1 MDTQVPDLA
10 VKNALMDADY
20 AALSARPCTDQA
32 QRLVDEVFSQV
43 VVGGSKG
50 RGGGYSDTKQQMF
63 MAVMGFLGDLLW
75 AAGNGWGWVYRSLQK
90 KSFTGQEVGYHA
102 FKRVLERLKEL
113 GFVEHKPGYRQL
125 IDGFDPAGPKFAT
138 QSRTSRFRATPKL
151 LALADDFGVPTGEAK
166 RHFLQQLPKH
176 PLVLKATS
184 TRDRGGQKQQGKNL
198 KFERTEKTDKLE
210 ADVLE
215 LNEFLDR
222 FKLQGGMHRGYI
234 RVFNCGDDPDF
245 GWNRGGRL
253 YSRGGEEDNYQ
264 RLSQEKRLQMTID
277 GEPVVEID
285 IKASYLTIFLSWHHQ
300 EVQGDPYAIPGLP
313 RDIAKKFFV
322 IAFGND
328 GQTKR
333 WSREQV
339 REYRREIGRQLG
351 RDYPINMVRD
361 TVRGTYP
368 VVERI
373 AEHRNIWAKLMW
385 IESMAMITTM
395 QRLMREHG
403 VPSLS
408 IHDSLI
414 VPESKLNVAQ
424 ELLGEQ
430 YYCVSQIQP
439 QLVVKLPPTLPL
451 G

>member
-1 MDTQVPDLA
+1 M
-10 VKNALMDADY
+10 
-20 AALSARPCTDQA
+20 
-32 QRLVDEVFSQV
+32 
-43 VVGGSKG
+43 
-50 RGGGYSDTKQQMF
+50 
-63 MAVMGFLGDLLW
+63 
-75 AAGNGWGWVYRSLQK
+75 QK
-90 KSFTGQEVGYHA
+90 KSFTGQDVGYHA

-125 IDGFDPAGPKFAT
+125 IEGFDPSGPKIAT

-151 LALADDFGVPTGEAK
+151 LALADECGVPAVEAK

-198 KFERTEKTDKLE
+198 KFGKTEKTDKLE

-215 LNEFLDR
+215 LNKFLDQ
-222 FKLQGGMHRGYI
+222 FKLQGGIHRGYI

-245 GWNRGGRL
+245 DWNRGGRL
-253 YSRGGEEDNYQ
+253 YSQGGEEDNYQ

-277 GEPVVEID
+277 GEAVVEID
-285 IKASYLTIFLSWHHQ
+285 IKASYLTLFLAWYDQ
-300 EVQGDPYAIPGLP
+300 EVQGDPYVLPGLLEDA
-313 RDIAKKFFV
+313 RDVVKKFFV
-322 IAFGND
+322 IAFGQN

-333 WSREQV
+333 WSREMISDY
-339 REYRREIGRQLG
+339 REKTGRELG
-351 RDYPINMVRD
+351 ADYPIKLIREKVFE
-361 TVRGTYP
+361 VYP
-368 VVERI
+368 VIQRI

-414 VPESKLNVAQ
+414 VPESKLKVAQ
-424 ELLGEQ
+424 ELLREQ
-430 YYCVSQIQP
+430 YFAS
-439 QLVVKLPPTLPL
+439 VKFSHN
-451 G
+451 